1 MRLRHIA
8 AMTYARNVEF
18 VRDRGTFFWN
28 MIFPFFLIFGFSF
41 AFSRDGQD
49 LLTVAVFDGDRL
61 ALDQFLTTPGLAQ
74 REFATREPAVERI
87 RNHQLDLLIDGRDG
101 SYLVNPASTS
111 GALVERILTTIPHTA
126 TLRRIELDGRA
137 IRYVDWFV
145 PGVIGMNMLF
155 SALFGVGFIIVRYR
169 KNGVLKR
176 LRATPLG
183 AGEFVIAQML
193 SRLLIL
199 LFTSIVVFVGS
210 WMLLDLVVVGNV
222 FTLLLLTVLASMC
235 FIALGLVFAAW
246 FRSEE
251 VANGCINLALWPMLA
266 FSGVFFSL
274 DSVPPALQRAS
285 LASPLTHYLTAARA
299 IMLDGAGLWEI
310 ASNIVVLA
318 GMTAA
323 LLTVAA
329 LLFRWE

>member
-1 MRLRHIA
+1 MRLKHIG
-8 AMTYARNVEF
+8 AMTYARNMEF

-28 MIFPFFLIFGFSF
+28 LIFPFFLVFGFSF

-49 LLTVAVFDGDRL
+49 LLTVAVFEGDRL
-61 ALDQFLTTPGLAQ
+61 AIEQFLTTPGLAQ
-74 REFATREPAVERI
+74 REFATRELAAERI
-87 RNHQLDLLIDGRDG
+87 RNHQLDLLIDGRSG
-101 SYLVNPASTS
+101 SYTVNPSSTS
-111 GALVERILTTIPHTA
+111 GALVERILATTPETA
-126 TLRRIELDGRA
+126 ELQRVELAGRA

-145 PGVIGMNMLF
+145 PGVIGMNVLF
-155 SALFGVGFIIVRYR
+155 SAMFGVGFIIVRYR

-199 LFTSIVVFVGS
+199 VFTSIVVFVGT
-210 WMLLDLVVVGNV
+210 WFFLDLVVVGNV
-222 FTLLLLTVLASMC
+222 FNLLLVTVLAIMC
-235 FIALGLVFAAW
+235 FISLGLVFAAR

-251 VANGCINLALWPMLA
+251 VANGFINVALWPMLA

-285 LASPLTHYLTAARA
+285 LALPLTHYLNASRS
-299 IMLDGAGLWEI
+299 IMLDGAGLPEVLPNI
-310 ASNIVVLA
+310 AVLT
-318 GMTAA
+318 GMTVAFVA
-323 LLTVAA
+323 IAA

>member
-1 MRLRHIA
+1 MRWRHIT

-61 ALDQFLTTPGLAQ
+61 ALERFLATPGLAQ
-74 REFATREPAVERI
+74 REFATREQAAERI

-101 SYLVNPASTS
+101 SYRVNPTSTS
-111 GALVERILTTIPHTA
+111 GALVERILTTTPHTS
-126 TLRRIELDGRA
+126 TLRRVELDGRA

-155 SALFGVGFIIVRYR
+155 SAMFGVGFVIVRYR

-210 WMLLDLVVVGNV
+210 RLLLDLIVVGNV
-222 FTLLLLTVLASMC
+222 FNLLLLTVLAIMC
-235 FIALGLVFAAW
+235 FISFGLVFAAC

-251 VANGCINLALWPMLA
+251 VANGCINFALWPMLA

-274 DSVPPALQRAS
+274 DSAPRALQRAS
-285 LASPLTHYLTAARA
+285 LASPLTHYLTAARS
-299 IMLDGAGLWEI
+299 IMLDGAGLLQI
-310 ASNIVVLA
+310 APNIAVLA

>member
-8 AMTYARNVEF
+8 AMTYARNMEF

-61 ALDQFLTTPGLAQ
+61 ALERFLATPGLAQ
-74 REFATREPAVERI
+74 REFVTREPAVERI

-111 GALVERILTTIPHTA
+111 GALVERILTTTAHTA
-126 TLRRIELDGRA
+126 TLRRVELDGRA

-210 WMLLDLVVVGNV
+210 WMLLDLVVVGSV
-222 FTLLLLTVLASMC
+222 FNLLLLTVLAIMC
-235 FIALGLVFAAW
+235 FISLGLVFAAW

-285 LASPLTHYLTAARA
+285 LALPLTHYLTAARS

-310 ASNIVVLA
+310 APNIAVLA